1 MWCLEVL
8 LTLPTFERTGR
19 TIDKRDAR
27 WVGAPA
33 EFSRFVSEPP
43 ADDNRG
49 GWNGRVCRERAF
61 WCSKASAR
69 SSASFKSPF
78 CLRHRRS
85 SPGEAPMGGCSI
97 FLWLGTD
104 IFEMYAKSQLKPAAG
119 RNCDDMSVWPV
130 DVSGRGHKWGQR
142 PNLVRETE
150 TPKSRLFRQTAQ
162 LQISRS
168 RPSSRGI
175 AERAQQWRG

>member
-27 WVGAPA
+27 WAGAPA

-43 ADDNRG
+43 ADDDRG

-97 FLWLGTD
+97 FLWLGTA

-119 RNCDDMSVWPV
+119 RNCDDMSVWPG
-130 DVSGRGHKWGQR
+130 DVGKGSQMGPTTKPGPRNR
-142 PNLVRETE
+142 DTEIAVVSSNCAITNL
-150 TPKSRLFRQTAQ
+150 PLAA
-162 LQISRS
+162 L
-168 RPSSRGI
+168 I
-175 AERAQQWRG
+175 ARWS